1 MGKFCDQCGKELLE
15 GSAFCSYCGSPMEQQ
30 NRKGRKK
37 WILPVG
43 IAMVVVA
50 AVGIGGFVVL
60 IGGRMVEKNMELA
73 EKHARAGD
81 YEQALACYKKA
92 LRIDRTIAEAY
103 LESADVCLKTGNYEE
118 AVNWLA
124 QGQEMMDDDEAEKL
138 AEREEYIREHVFL
151 QGYRGYDVEGE
162 LCEEGEYEYDEN
174 GNRTKEV
181 RREGSDRE
189 IVFMEE
195 MEYDENGNMIQY
207 TSFDG
212 AFGRYEYYKYEYDE
226 KRTQTKQI
234 RYDKEWNVDGWNEYE
249 YDENGNK
256 TKDTSYDAEGK
267 KESYTEY
274 EYDDAGNMI
283 REIFYMGR
291 GFVEVYSEEYVYD
304 DAGNEIKRIMYDDE
318 GGVIFWAESEYDEA
332 GNCIKSTTNV
342 CLGDVTAEATYTEDY
357 EYECVL
363 GNYYIRKRSYLKYA
377 EEEEGTCVYENEY
390 IYIGE

>member
-15 GSAFCSYCGSPMEQQ
+15 GSAFCSYCGSPIGQQ

-43 IAMVVVA
+43 IAMVAVA

-73 EKHARAGD
+73 EKHAKTGD
-81 YEQALACYKKA
+81 YEQALACYEKV
-92 LRIDRTIAEAY
+92 LEIDSTVAEAY
-103 LESADVCLKTGNYEE
+103 MGSADACLKTGNYEE
-118 AVNWLA
+118 AVNWLV
-124 QGQEMMDDDEAEKL
+124 QGQEILPAVEAEKL
-138 AEREEYIREHVFL
+138 KEREEYIREHVFL
-151 QGYRGYDVEGE
+151 QGYKGYDVEGE

-181 RREGSDRE
+181 RRKGSDRE

-212 AFGRYEYYKYEYDE
+212 VFGRYKYYKYEYDA

-256 TKDTSYDAEGK
+256 TKDTSYNTEGK

-274 EYDDAGNMI
+274 EYNDAGNMI
-283 REIFYMGR
+283 REIYYMGG

-304 DAGNEIKRIMYDDE
+304 DAGNEIKRILYDDE
-318 GGVIFWAESEYDEA
+318 GGVQFWAESEYDEA
-332 GNCIKSTTNV
+332 GNCIKSTNYV
-342 CLGDVTAEATYTEDY
+342 CLGDVADATYTEDY

-363 GNYYIRKRSYLKYA
+363 GNYYIRKWSYLKHA